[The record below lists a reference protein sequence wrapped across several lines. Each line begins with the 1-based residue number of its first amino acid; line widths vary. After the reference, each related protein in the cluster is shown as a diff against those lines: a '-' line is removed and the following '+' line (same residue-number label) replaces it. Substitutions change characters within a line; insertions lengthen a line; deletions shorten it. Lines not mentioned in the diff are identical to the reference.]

1 MEDKEQ
7 SRFPKGETCQ
17 QNDDCYRQSRRS
29 SPNLHLDLNRLP
41 YPVTELES
49 SEDQEKEHCSPGSML
64 MFCSPCSSVF
74 FFFIFYKFII
84 LSLS

>member
-29 SPNLHLDLNRLP
+29 FPTLQLDLNRLP
-41 YPVTELES
+41 YPVTEFES
-49 SEDQEKEHCSPGSML
+49 SEDQAKEHCSPGSML
-64 MFCSPCSSVF
+64 MFCSPFSSVF
-74 FFFIFYKFII
+74 FFFTF
-84 LSLS
+84 LNL